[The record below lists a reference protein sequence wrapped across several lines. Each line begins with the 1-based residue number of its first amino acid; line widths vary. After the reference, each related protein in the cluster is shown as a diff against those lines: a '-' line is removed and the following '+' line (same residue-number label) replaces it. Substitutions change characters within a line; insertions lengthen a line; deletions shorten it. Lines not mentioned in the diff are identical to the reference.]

1 MTTTP
6 VCVLDECDGA
16 SKAELRLAYRD
27 DSRMSPA
34 SRYTT
39 PDLELWQQQNPLVPS
54 LQAPAL
60 AAFNPH
66 IGKPLSAILRLE
78 RAAGEDRRALRQ
90 P

>member
-1 MTTTP
+1 MNAMTHRKRNSSWRTAI
-6 VCVLDECDGA
+6 D
-16 SKAELRLAYRD
+16 LRIPTALRFA
-27 DSRMSPA
+27 A
-34 SRYTT
+34 